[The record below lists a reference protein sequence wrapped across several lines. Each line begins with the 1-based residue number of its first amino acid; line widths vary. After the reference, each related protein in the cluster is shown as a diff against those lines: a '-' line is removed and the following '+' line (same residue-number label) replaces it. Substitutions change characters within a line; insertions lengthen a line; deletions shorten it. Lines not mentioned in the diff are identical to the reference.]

1 MQKYKM
7 PISRLRMM
15 VCLIGML
22 LPMCMF
28 AQQITVQGIV
38 KDQTGETVIGASV
51 MEKGTTNGT
60 ITGIDGDF
68 SLNMSSNG
76 TLVVSF
82 VGYKT
87 QEVQVKGQK
96 QLQVV
101 LSEDAEMLDEVVVI
115 GYGTMKKS
123 DLTGAVSSI
132 GNKDIKDS
140 PVSNLGQAIQG
151 KISGVQIVDAGKPGD
166 NVSIKIRGLGSI
178 NNCDPLVVIDGVPTD
193 LGLSSLNMADVERL
207 DVLKDASATAIYGSR
222 GANGVVMITTKRG
235 TEGKG
240 KLAVSANYSFQNATN
255 VPSLLN
261 AAQYAELSN
270 DMMVNSGRNPNP
282 EWANPSE
289 LGAGTDWMDELLRTG
304 VMQNYTV
311 SYSGGNEKSHY
322 YVSGG
327 FLDQSGIVKSV
338 NYRRFTFQS
347 NSDAQV
353 LKWLK
358 FSNNITFS
366 ADTKKS
372 GSYNIGD
379 ALKALPIYPVKN
391 EDGSWSGPD
400 GNSEWYGSTR
410 NPIGPTELNKSQT
423 DGYNFLA
430 NLTAELTFT
439 KWLKFKSTFGYDA
452 KFWFID
458 NFTPKYNWKPTP
470 TEETSRYKSDNK
482 SFTYLW
488 DNYFLFD
495 HTFAEKHRVGLMA
508 GMSAQWNTNDY
519 LNAQKNVFMFD
530 NVHEMDNGEEMY
542 AIGGNETEWALLSYM
557 ARVNYSYED
566 RYLLTATIRRDGS
579 SRFGKKHRWGTF
591 PSVSVAWRASQEKWF
606 PKNDYI
612 NDLKVRAGYGVTG
625 SQASVGNYS
634 YLASY
639 NTSVYPFGISS
650 GNQTALVSSTLA
662 NPYIHWEE
670 VAQTNI
676 GFDASLFNSRV
687 MFSFDAYLKETR
699 DMLVK
704 ASIPITSGFE
714 DTTTTYTNAG
724 KVRNQGIEMSLHTIN
739 LTGELGWETNLTAT
753 YNKNKIKDLNSDV
766 PYYINQIN
774 NSYVTMLAKD
784 YPINVFYGYVT
795 DGIFQNQSEVNTHA
809 VQPGAEPG
817 DIRFRDLNNDGVIND
832 SDRTVIG
839 NPNPSWLFS
848 MNNSLSYKGFELS
861 VFLQG
866 IAGNKIYNANNIDNT
881 GMAAAYNQTTNVLK
895 RWQGEGTSNSMP
907 RAVFG
912 DPNQNTRVSDRF
924 VENGSYLRLK
934 NITLSYTF
942 PKQWLQKAQIENA
955 RLSLSCENVA
965 TITGYS
971 GFDPEVGINGID
983 QNRYPI
989 SRTFSL
995 GLNFNF

>member
-22 LPMCMF
+22 LPMCIF
-28 AQQITVQGIV
+28 AQQITVQGVV

-495 HTFAEKHRVGLMA
+495 HIFAEKHRVGLMA

-881 GMAAAYNQTTNVLK
+881 GMAAAYNQTTDVLK

>member
-68 SLNMSSNG
+68 SLNMSPNG

-282 EWANPSE
+282 EWANPYE
-289 LGAGTDWMDELLRTG
+289 LGAGTDWVDELLRTG

-311 SYSGGNEKSHY
+311 SYSGGKEKSHY

-739 LTGELGWETNLTAT
+739 LTGELGWETNVTAT

-848 MNNSLSYKGFELS
+848 MSNSLSYKGFELS

-881 GMAAAYNQTTNVLK
+881 GMAAAYNQTTDVLK

>member
-68 SLNMSSNG
+68 SLNMSPNG

-282 EWANPSE
+282 EWANPYE
-289 LGAGTDWMDELLRTG
+289 LGAGTDWVDELLRTG

-676 GFDASLFNSRV
+676 GFDASLFNLRV

-739 LTGELGWETNLTAT
+739 LTGELGWETNVTAT

-848 MNNSLSYKGFELS
+848 MSNSLSYKGFELS

>member
-28 AQQITVQGIV
+28 AQQITVQGVV

-68 SLNMSSNG
+68 SLNMSPNG

-270 DMMVNSGRNPNP
+270 DMMVNSGRNPNS

-881 GMAAAYNQTTNVLK
+881 GMAAAYNQTTDVLK

>member
-28 AQQITVQGIV
+28 AQQITVQGVV

-68 SLNMSSNG
+68 SLNMSPNG

-222 GANGVVMITTKRG
+222 GANGVVMITTKHG

-881 GMAAAYNQTTNVLK
+881 GMAAAYNQTTDVLK

>member
-1 MQKYKM
+1 MA
-7 PISRLRMM
+7 
-15 VCLIGML
+15 CLSG
-22 LPMCMF
+22 
-28 AQQITVQGIV
+28 
-38 KDQTGETVIGASV
+38 K
-51 MEKGTTNGT
+51 
-60 ITGIDGDF
+60 
-68 SLNMSSNG
+68 
-76 TLVVSF
+76 VVS
-82 VGYKT
+82 
-87 QEVQVKGQK
+87 
-96 QLQVV
+96 
-101 LSEDAEMLDEVVVI
+101 
-115 GYGTMKKS
+115 
-123 DLTGAVSSI
+123 
-132 GNKDIKDS
+132 
-140 PVSNLGQAIQG
+140 
-151 KISGVQIVDAGKPGD
+151 
-166 NVSIKIRGLGSI
+166 
-178 NNCDPLVVIDGVPTD
+178 
-193 LGLSSLNMADVERL
+193 
-207 DVLKDASATAIYGSR
+207 
-222 GANGVVMITTKRG
+222 
-235 TEGKG
+235 
-240 KLAVSANYSFQNATN
+240 
-255 VPSLLN
+255 
-261 AAQYAELSN
+261 
-270 DMMVNSGRNPNP
+270 
-282 EWANPSE
+282 
-289 LGAGTDWMDELLRTG
+289 
-304 VMQNYTV
+304 
-311 SYSGGNEKSHY
+311 
-322 YVSGG
+322 
-327 FLDQSGIVKSV
+327 
-338 NYRRFTFQS
+338 
-347 NSDAQV
+347 
-353 LKWLK
+353 
-358 FSNNITFS
+358 
-366 ADTKKS
+366 
-372 GSYNIGD
+372 
-379 ALKALPIYPVKN
+379 
-391 EDGSWSGPD
+391 
-400 GNSEWYGSTR
+400 
-410 NPIGPTELNKSQT
+410 
-423 DGYNFLA
+423 
-430 NLTAELTFT
+430 
-439 KWLKFKSTFGYDA
+439 
-452 KFWFID
+452 
-458 NFTPKYNWKPTP
+458 
-470 TEETSRYKSDNK
+470 
-482 SFTYLW
+482 
-488 DNYFLFD
+488 
-495 HTFAEKHRVGLMA
+495 
-508 GMSAQWNTNDY
+508 
-519 LNAQKNVFMFD
+519 
-530 NVHEMDNGEEMY
+530 
-542 AIGGNETEWALLSYM
+542 
-557 ARVNYSYED
+557 
-566 RYLLTATIRRDGS
+566 
-579 SRFGKKHRWGTF
+579 
-591 PSVSVAWRASQEKWF
+591 
-606 PKNDYI
+606 KNDYI

-881 GMAAAYNQTTNVLK
+881 GMAAAYNQTTDVLK